1 MKSHTREDV
10 MTYKTQIGDSWLMI
24 VFSEYQQSVLVG
36 MHSGWVW
43 VGYGHDKRPPYGTG
57 DWIRIDRETANIFKG
72 CYQADFMAPFID
84 RLQEINSDPEVA
96 KLLEE
101 AALLYAS

>member
-1 MKSHTREDV
+1 
-10 MTYKTQIGDSWLMI
+10 MTYQKRFGQSWMMI
-24 VFSEYQQSVLVG
+24 VFSEYHQFLHDPS
-36 MHSGWVW
+36 WVW

>member
-1 MKSHTREDV
+1 
-10 MTYKTQIGDSWLMI
+10 MTYQKWFGEKCLRLVFAEENKKFHDMANWIWIGIGSFEHSAHGHGVWITIDS
-24 VFSEYQQSVLVG
+24 
-36 MHSGWVW
+36 
-43 VGYGHDKRPPYGTG
+43 D
-57 DWIRIDRETANIFKG
+57 TANIFKG

-84 RLQEINSDPEVA
+84 RLQEINNDPEVA

>member
-1 MKSHTREDV
+1 
-10 MTYKTQIGDSWLMI
+10 MTYKKWFGENSLLIICGQENNQSENWIWFQI
-24 VFSEYQQSVLVG
+24 VYANQS
-36 MHSGWVW
+36 
-43 VGYGHDKRPPYGTG
+43 PYRKYR
-57 DWIRIDRETANIFKG
+57 WIAIDRDTANIFKG

-84 RLQEINSDPEVA
+84 RLQEINNDPEVA

>member
-1 MKSHTREDV
+1 
-10 MTYKTQIGDSWLMI
+10 MTYQKMFGENRLVIICGQEDNQSDNWIWFQIVYDN
-24 VFSEYQQSVLVG
+24 QS
-36 MHSGWVW
+36 
-43 VGYGHDKRPPYGTG
+43 PYRKYR
-57 DWIRIDRETANIFKG
+57 WISIDRETANIFKG